1 MTDRITPAP
10 EEFNTSGPF
19 TEAETELIHQLRR
32 LQLKRAQHIQQPGQG
47 GPLGLIKYE
56 GRSYLEVRQGYVPI
70 LVPEHLQSAARIC
83 LSENFRRYNPN
94 RARLQQQ
101 VQASLVTPPN
111 SSPILGPAMMGAP
124 IIPQLEQQMLY
135 LQNNG
140 INSPPMDPQPYV
152 PSSGP
157 SSPNM
162 IQSLPNN
169 NTMPAN
175 YSHNFTQMDQSTTT
189 QYGLNSP
196 PNTLGVLEDE
206 PEPTPT
212 PSSSAEAEAE
222 EKPAKTVKAS
232 RHRRSV
238 SDNSTSLSGWRK
250 PSPQPSST
258 QPLDDIDEQP
268 NHNDND
274 DDIDDTATVKS
285 EEPEDTRDQ
294 LRKPPNAFILYR
306 KDKNKGLR
314 KDKPTMSVELASAII
329 GKLWR
334 EESDDVK
341 AKYKQLA
348 QEERDKYFAL
358 KKKLQARLKRKK
370 SGPGSP
376 PPRSSAKDT
385 DSASTTSAR
394 EIIFPSSHSLS
405 SLSPEAHSHFH
416 LDRSGSG
423 HIGIN
428 ISQSPRYARSLTLG
442 ATPHNFTSLGFD
454 AQGLVANDAA
464 NFAPTPTFGQ
474 FNTDLGMDMSFGM
487 SRSEPFLGLSSSV
500 PANSLS
506 QLGMQFSQPMSPPA
520 MELDIMVT
528 TAAAL
533 QSLTAMSNV
542 DVNMAGWPASPPAGQ
557 GEFDGMLSSL
567 FRGEN

>member
-56 GRSYLEVRQGYVPI
+56 GRSYLEVRQGFVPI
-70 LVPEHLQSAARIC
+70 LVPEHLQSAARVC
-83 LSENFRRYNPN
+83 LSQNFRRYNPN
-94 RARLQQQ
+94 RARIQQQ

-111 SSPILGPAMMGAP
+111 SSPILGPAMMGMP
-124 IIPQLEQQMLY
+124 IMPQLGQQILD
-135 LQNNG
+135 LQNTG

-162 IQSLPNN
+162 IHSLPNN

-175 YSHNFTQMDQSTTT
+175 YSQSFAPMDQNTS

-196 PNTLGVLEDE
+196 PNTLGVLEDK
-206 PEPTPT
+206 PEPTPS

-222 EKPAKTVKAS
+222 AEENPVKTAKAS
-232 RHRRSV
+232 RHRRSA

-250 PSPQPSST
+250 TSPQLST
-258 QPLDDIDEQP
+258 QPLDNIDEQP
-268 NHNDND
+268 NHSDND
-274 DDIDDTATVKS
+274 DNIDDTVTAKS

-306 KDKNKGLR
+306 KDKNKALR
-314 KDKPTMSVELASAII
+314 EEKPTISVELASAII
-329 GKLWR
+329 GKMWR
-334 EESDDVK
+334 EEVDEVK

-376 PPRSSAKDT
+376 PARTSTKDT
-385 DSASTTSAR
+385 DSASTSSAR

-423 HIGIN
+423 HIMN
-428 ISQSPRYARSLTLG
+428 MSQPPRYTRSLTLG
-442 ATPHNFTSLGFD
+442 AAPHNFTSLGFD
-454 AQGLVANDAA
+454 AQGLITNDTS
-464 NFAPTPTFGQ
+464 NFSSTPTFGQ
-474 FNTDLGMDMSFGM
+474 FNDLNMDMSFGI

-500 PANSLS
+500 PTNSLS

-533 QSLTAMSNV
+533 QSLTAMNNT
-542 DVNMAGWPASPPAGQ
+542 DVNMTGWPASPPAGQ

>member
-32 LQLKRAQHIQQPGQG
+32 LQLKRAQHVQQPGQG

-56 GRSYLEVRQGYVPI
+56 GRSYLEVRQGFVPI
-70 LVPEHLQSAARIC
+70 LVPEHLQSAARVC
-83 LSENFRRYNPN
+83 LSQNFRRYNPN
-94 RARLQQQ
+94 RARIQQQ
-101 VQASLVTPPN
+101 VQATLVTPPN
-111 SSPILGPAMMGAP
+111 SSPILGPAMMGTP
-124 IIPQLEQQMLY
+124 MMPQLDQQVLD
-135 LQNNG
+135 LPNTG
-140 INSPPMDPQPYV
+140 INSPPMDPQPYD

-157 SSPNM
+157 SNPNM

-175 YSHNFTQMDQSTTT
+175 YSHNFMPMDQNTTT

-222 EKPAKTVKAS
+222 AEPAKTAKAS
-232 RHRRSV
+232 RHRRSA
-238 SDNSTSLSGWRK
+238 SDNSTSSSSWRK
-250 PSPQPSST
+250 PSPQSST
-258 QPLDDIDEQP
+258 QPLNDIDEQP
-268 NHNDND
+268 NNSDND
-274 DDIDDTATVKS
+274 DDIDDTVTAKS

-306 KDKNKGLR
+306 KDKNRNLR
-314 KDKPTMSVELASAII
+314 EDKPNLSVELASAII

-334 EESDDVK
+334 EESDEVK

-385 DSASTTSAR
+385 DSANTTSAR

-423 HIGIN
+423 HMN
-428 ISQSPRYARSLTLG
+428 MSQPPRYSRSLTLG
-442 ATPHNFTSLGFD
+442 AAPHNFTSLGFD
-454 AQGLVANDAA
+454 AHGLVANDGG
-464 NFAPTPTFGQ
+464 FSPTPTFGQ
-474 FNTDLGMDMSFGM
+474 FNDLNMDMSFGI

-500 PANSLS
+500 PTNSLS
-506 QLGMQFSQPMSPPA
+506 QLGMQFSQPLSPPA
-520 MELDIMVT
+520 MDLDIMVT

-533 QSLTAMSNV
+533 QSLTAMNNADMS
-542 DVNMAGWPASPPAGQ
+542 MTGWPVSPPAGQ
-557 GEFDGMLSSL
+557 GEFDGMLNSL